1 MSIFQLTSAL
11 RWNGG
16 EDEEVAIE
24 AGQLCGMA
32 THPME
37 PHGWLPT
44 KRPEGERKLVHR
56 DGILLPLESLLG
68 PPALV
73 HEREGGQQAPQKG
86 MEGWSHRFPIDSN
99 NSKVTFDKHNE
110 LRLPRRSRKE
120 YLCCGDIHNTI
131 IVGLNQQPHV

>member
-1 MSIFQLTSAL
+1 MCQPPTRQVGRFELPPLEGVTDVHLPTHMAAL
-11 RWNGG
+11 RGNGG

-37 PHGWLPT
+37 PHGRLPT
-44 KRPEGERKLVHR
+44 KRPEGKRKLVHR

-73 HEREGGQQAPQKG
+73 HEREGGQ
-86 MEGWSHRFPIDSN
+86 
-99 NSKVTFDKHNE
+99 
-110 LRLPRRSRKE
+110 
-120 YLCCGDIHNTI
+120 
-131 IVGLNQQPHV
+131 